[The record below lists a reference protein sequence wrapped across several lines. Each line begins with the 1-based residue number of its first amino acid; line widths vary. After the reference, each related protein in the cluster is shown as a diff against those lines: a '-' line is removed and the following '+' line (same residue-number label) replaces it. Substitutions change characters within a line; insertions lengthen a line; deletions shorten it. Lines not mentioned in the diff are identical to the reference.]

1 MKKKTKRRVILGVA
15 AAGVVALVSGVL
27 LYANSFRNYELIYP
41 NVTCDGV
48 PLAGMTYEEAESTI
62 AGIGHS
68 GADGNGTGTR
78 YRSAGGVELRTGG
91 FLLLRP
97 DALLSGGRTR

>member
-15 AAGVVALVSGVL
+15 AVCVIAMVSGVL

-62 AGIGHS
+62 AGIIDQKQYQVTVRLPETDPFTVIPEQTVTEHPPS
-68 GADGNGTGTR
+68 
-78 YRSAGGVELRTGG
+78 SAR
-91 FLLLRP
+91 
-97 DALLSGGRTR
+97 